1 MTKKTTKTNSKIP
14 QNRKIRG
21 GGSHSSSRE
30 KQRTGIA
37 IAILLMAIGFAAVT
51 TTLTI
56 NGTIK
61 YGYDKDKFIVKFT
74 KATLDDTA
82 TAGDSVDN
90 PTIGENGQSITY
102 TTKELKTIGEKSV
115 LKFTVTN
122 ESTQYDASVKIEC
135 TEDEQ
140 NVPKTKLV
148 DSYVTLTE
156 KFGEDDAETPVTI
169 TANGGTAKGKITV
182 TLIKATTEAR
192 DTTFKC
198 TLTATP
204 VEITSRAN

>member
-74 KATLDDTA
+74 AATLDETE
-82 TAGDSVDN
+82 AGEGVEN
-90 PTIGENGQSITY
+90 PKIDESGQSITY
-102 TTKELKTIGEKSV
+102 TTKDLKTIGESSV
-115 LKFTVTN
+115 LDFTVTN
-122 ESTQYDASVKIEC
+122 QSTQYDASVTIEC
-135 TEDEQ
+135 KESDAEL
-140 NVPKTKLV
+140 PKTKLV